1 MSRWRVEAFEVEI
14 EADDWV
20 VDNDGDRIG
29 YRTDIGSIFIPAGV
43 EVTRVAAPIRAGL
56 YAERETPMDSR
67 GFEVLYWTVE
77 EIMDHERYNGDG
89 SFYRHYAPVAV
100 NYLEAQ

>member
-1 MSRWRVEAFEVEI
+1 MSRWRVESFEVEI
-14 EADDWV
+14 DSDEWV
-20 VDNDGDRIG
+20 EDSDGDRIG
-29 YRTDIGSIFIPAGV
+29 YRRDIGSIFIPAGV
-43 EVTRVAAPIRAGL
+43 ELTRVAAPVCAGL
-56 YAERETPMDSR
+56 YAERDAPMNSR

-89 SFYRHYAPVAV
+89 SFYRHYVPVAV